1 MSFKLSLLPPPP
13 LGRALGLLS
22 WLVCVGVAPVT
33 GVGVAAVAAG
43 DTGNIG
49 AAGVVLTAGEVL
61 MAAAGVVAVAVVL
74 STDPELVGKGPSVV
88 GSRLLLPTFLVGII
102 DGLAL
107 LSSVIRI
114 SVGLV
119 ISLMVMFQLKP
130 AG

>member
-1 MSFKLSLLPPPP
+1 MSFKLSLPP
-13 LGRALGLLS
+13 GSALGLLS
-22 WLVCVGVAPVT
+22 WLS
-33 GVGVAAVAAG
+33 VGVAAVAG
-43 DTGNIG
+43 DV
-49 AAGVVLTAGEVL
+49 AAA
-61 MAAAGVVAVAVVL
+61 AAAGVLLMAGVAVVIAAPPAPAPPVVVL
-74 STDPELVGKGPSVV
+74 STKLVVTGGAGGGPSVV
-88 GSRLLLPTFLVGII
+88 GIELLGLRVGI

>member
-1 MSFKLSLLPPPP
+1 MSFKLSLPP
-13 LGRALGLLS
+13 GSALGLLS
-22 WLVCVGVAPVT
+22 WLS
-33 GVGVAAVAAG
+33 VGVAAVAG
-43 DTGNIG
+43 DV
-49 AAGVVLTAGEVL
+49 AA
-61 MAAAGVVAVAVVL
+61 AAAGVLLMAGVAVVIGAPPAPAPPEVVL
-74 STDPELVGKGPSVV
+74 STKLVVTGGAGGGPSVV
-88 GSRLLLPTFLVGII
+88 GIELLGLRVGI